1 MSGICGIYNTN
12 GEPVATQDLHAM
24 MGAMAHWGPDD
35 SGTWQDGNVALGHL
49 MLATTPEAEN
59 EKLPCQNESGNL
71 VITADARVDNRDEL
85 AESLGIPYAERPRL
99 TDSAFILKAF
109 ENWGVDCPEYI
120 VGDYAFAI
128 WDKSNRRLFCAKD
141 YTGGR
146 PLFYHETDKGL
157 IFASSIQAV
166 INHPEVPVVYNDQRI
181 ADFLV
186 GNPLPGER
194 TFYEN
199 VYRLRPGHTFTLSSN
214 GTKYRNYWN
223 LQNLTELKLPT
234 DQEYVE
240 AFKEVFFKAVAS
252 MLRSNREIGVMM
264 SGGLDSSSVA
274 CVASRLLKE
283 SNKVL
288 YAYSSAP
295 LPDSKGLSQK
305 GGIGDETPFI
315 ESIGQQEKN
324 FCQTYERAENVSPVE
339 SISNILKTI
348 GYPIHS
354 PINMY
359 WIEAICERARSDG
372 MGVLLTGQAG
382 NVTISWGGSGYL
394 SSLLKQRKLKQ
405 LLVEFRKSNVN
416 DRRQLIG
423 MARFFFRAT
432 FPMIPRKLLYTIK
445 KYHDPASFSYAQ
457 PWLVSDTN
465 AMTRLEE
472 FIDSTQNRADSRKS
486 RLHYLLENEIGDIW
500 SSYCTGFNLEARDP
514 TADRRVAEFCLS
526 IPEDQYFFNGKSR
539 MLIRRAMSGIL
550 PDSVRWNTE
559 RGLQAADIHTRLV
572 NADDWKNLRNL
583 VGYLQKSA
591 AVKRYINI
599 EKMGKVLAEVSSETT
614 SSLRGK
620 QLKRYLSQV
629 HFLLRSVLMGMFL
642 MGENQWNLHDE
653 SWFSRRN

>member
-12 GEPVATQDLHAM
+12 GEPVATEDLLTM
-24 MGAMAHWGPDD
+24 MGSMAHWGPDD
-35 SGTWQDGNVALGHL
+35 SGIWQDGNVALGHL
-49 MLATTPEAEN
+49 MLVSTPEAEY
-59 EKLPCQNESGNL
+59 EKMPCQNESGNL

-85 AESLGIPYAERPRL
+85 AERLGIPHSERPRL

-109 ENWGVDCPEYI
+109 EKWGVDCPEYI
-120 VGDYAFAI
+120 LGDYAFAI
-128 WDKSNRRLFCAKD
+128 WDKLNQRLFCAKD
-141 YTGGR
+141 YNGGR

-166 INHPEVPVVYNDQRI
+166 INHPKVPVVHNDQRI
-181 ADFLV
+181 ADFLI
-186 GNPLPGER
+186 GNPLPGEM
-194 TFYEN
+194 TFYKN
-199 VYRLRPGHTFTLSSN
+199 VYRLLQGHTITLSSS
-214 GTKYRNYWN
+214 GTKKRNYWN
-223 LQNLTELKLPT
+223 PQNLTELRLPT

-252 MLRSNREIGVMM
+252 MLRSNRKIGVMM

-274 CVASRLLKE
+274 CVASRLLKK
-283 SNKVL
+283 SNKIL

-295 LPDSKGLSQK
+295 LPDSKGLLQS

-324 FCQTYERAENVSPVE
+324 IYQTYERAEKASPVE
-339 SISNILKTI
+339 SIKNGLKTV
-348 GYPIHS
+348 GYPVHS

-359 WIEAICERARSDG
+359 WMEAICERARSDG

-382 NVTISWGGSGYL
+382 NATISWSGSGYL
-394 SSLLKQRKLKQ
+394 ASLLKQKKLKQ
-405 LLVEFRKSNVN
+405 LLEEFRKSSAN
-416 DRRQLIG
+416 DRNQLIG
-423 MARFFFRAT
+423 MARFLFRAT

-445 KYHDPASFSYAQ
+445 KYHDPATFSYAQ

-472 FIDSTQNRADSRKS
+472 FIDSTQNRADNRKS
-486 RLHYLLENEIGDIW
+486 RLHYLLENETGDIW
-500 SSYCTGFNLEARDP
+500 SSYCTGFNLEPRDP

-550 PDSVRWNTE
+550 PDIVRWNTE
-559 RGLQAADIHTRLV
+559 RGRQAADIHARMV

-583 VGYLQKSA
+583 VDCLKKSA
-591 AVKRYINI
+591 IAKRYINI
-599 EKMGKVLAEVSSETT
+599 EKMGKVLAEVSFETA

-620 QLKRYLSQV
+620 QLTRYISQV

-653 SWFSRRN
+653 S